1 MAERPVAPVRS
12 MDDGFWLER
21 DNHDDSAAA
30 AASDDAVVSAFLVCD
45 GDLQAIRDLLMG
57 YQDQHGQDQ
66 HALLLHDDHHDDS
79 AAAAEAV
86 VSTYLVSDDDVQA
99 INDLLMGYQD
109 QHGEDQQA
117 LLLHDNHGDDAQMV
131 THREDDDDDDD
142 DSDDEKESD
151 GEFEALSLQMLH
163 PTRHIPRFLG
173 GSAPHFVAA
182 GTTGGFMRVAAAD
195 APHQEQEGGGERHI
209 LVHYRYTRFSA
220 ASSSDGSME
229 ARGSTREHQLRF
241 ITAAGHGARSLDWAG
256 ASLAHLIYPDGCS
269 KRLRE
274 LWTSLASQVSLP
286 PGAVRIEVFVDVGI
300 LRRDNST
307 DSMDHMRAALEDM
320 MEKPWPTR
328 FTGMELN
335 LPEPVRCGHDD
346 NDTDGEQRPA
356 KRRRVVAT
364 EDEDSCSVCYELLKG
379 DDLAAW
385 PGCGKPHVLHGAC
398 MQAVLESNPLCPMC
412 RRDLYIKP
420 KF

>member
-1 MAERPVAPVRS
+1 MNPSQTLTISLKLPHESSRRSTRESIGHIYMAEMPLAPVRS

-21 DNHDDSAAA
+21 D
-30 AASDDAVVSAFLVCD
+30 
-45 GDLQAIRDLLMG
+45 
-57 YQDQHGQDQ
+57 
-66 HALLLHDDHHDDS
+66 HHDDS
-79 AAAAEAV
+79 AASDAV
-86 VSTYLVSDDDVQA
+86 VSAYHLSDGDVQE
-99 INDLLMGYQD
+99 ILDLLMGYQD
-109 QHGEDQQA
+109 QHGEDQHA
-117 LLLHDNHGDDAQMV
+117 LLLHGDS
-131 THREDDDDDDD
+131 EDDYEEDSDDDDDD
-142 DSDDEKESD
+142 DSEEEEESD
-151 GEFEALSLQMLH
+151 GEFEELSLLQTLH
-163 PTRHIPRFLG
+163 PTRKIPRFLG
-173 GSAPHFVAA
+173 GSAPHFIAA

-195 APHQEQEGGGERHI
+195 APHQEQGGGERHI
-209 LVHYRYTRFSA
+209 LLVHYRYTRFSA
-220 ASSSDGSME
+220 ASSSDGSVE

-241 ITAAGHGARSLDWAG
+241 IAGAGHGARSLDWAG

-300 LRRDNST
+300 LRQANST
-307 DSMDHMRAALEDM
+307 EDSMDHMRAALEDM
-320 MEKPWPTR
+320 MEKPWPAR

-346 NDTDGEQRPA
+346 NDRDGEQRPA

-364 EDEDSCSVCYELLKG
+364 EDEESCSVCYELLKG

-385 PGCGKPHVLHGAC
+385 PGCSKPHVLHGAC
-398 MQAVLESNPLCPMC
+398 MQAVLESKPLCPMC

>member
-21 DNHDDSAAA
+21 DHHDDSAAA
-30 AASDDAVVSAFLVCD
+30 SDDAIVSAFLVCD

-79 AAAAEAV
+79 AAAAADAV
-86 VSTYLVSDDDVQA
+86 VSTYVVSDDDVQA
-99 INDLLMGYQD
+99 IHDLLMGYQD
-109 QHGEDQQA
+109 QLGEDQQA
-117 LLLHDNHGDDAQMV
+117 LLLHGDHGHGDDAQM
-131 THREDDDDDDD
+131 
-142 DSDDEKESD
+142 
-151 GEFEALSLQMLH
+151 MLH

-182 GTTGGFMRVAAAD
+182 GMTAGFMRVAAAD

-300 LRRDNST
+300 LRRANST

-346 NDTDGEQRPA
+346 NDTDGGQRPA

-364 EDEDSCSVCYELLKG
+364 EDEESCSVCYELLKG

>member
-1 MAERPVAPVRS
+1 MAEMPVAPVRS

-21 DNHDDSAAA
+21 DHHHDSAAA
-30 AASDDAVVSAFLVCD
+30 AAASSDAVVSAYLVSD
-45 GDLQAIRDLLMG
+45 GDVQAIRDLLMG
-57 YQDQHGQDQ
+57 YQNQHGQDQ
-66 HALLLHDDHHDDS
+66 HALLL
-79 AAAAEAV
+79 
-86 VSTYLVSDDDVQA
+86 L
-99 INDLLMGYQD
+99 
-109 QHGEDQQA
+109 
-117 LLLHDNHGDDAQMV
+117 HGDHGDAAGS
-131 THREDDDDDDD
+131 EDDYEDADDDDDDD
-142 DSDDEKESD
+142 DSEEEEESD
-151 GEFEALSLQMLH
+151 GEFEELSLLQMLH

-220 ASSSDGSME
+220 ASSSDGSVE

-241 ITAAGHGARSLDWAG
+241 IAAAGHGARSLEWAG
-256 ASLAHLIYPDGCS
+256 ASLAHLIYPDGSS

-274 LWTSLASQVSLP
+274 LWTRLASQVSLP
-286 PGAVRIEVFVDVGI
+286 SGAARVEVFVDVGI
-300 LRRDNST
+300 LRKANST
-307 DSMDHMRAALEDM
+307 EDSMDHMRAALEDM

-335 LPEPVRCGHDD
+335 LPEPVRCGCGHDEDD

-364 EDEDSCSVCYELLKG
+364 EECCSVCYELLKG

-412 RRDLYIKP
+412 RRDLYIQP
-420 KF
+420 KY

>member
-12 MDDGFWLER
+12 TDDGFWLER
-21 DNHDDSAAA
+21 DHHDHDSSA
-30 AASDDAVVSAFLVCD
+30 AASDAGVSAFLVSD
-45 GDLQAIRDLLMG
+45 GDVQAIRDLLMG

-66 HALLLHDDHHDDS
+66 YALLLHEDHAGDAPGYSEDDY
-79 AAAAEAV
+79 E
-86 VSTYLVSDDDVQA
+86 
-99 INDLLMGYQD
+99 
-109 QHGEDQQA
+109 
-117 LLLHDNHGDDAQMV
+117 DAQMV
-131 THREDDDDDDD
+131 THREEDSDDDDAD
-142 DSDDEKESD
+142 DSEEEEESD
-151 GEFEALSLQMLH
+151 GEFEELSLLQMLH

-173 GSAPHFVAA
+173 GSAPHFVTA

-195 APHQEQEGGGERHI
+195 APHQEQEGGGKRHI

-241 ITAAGHGARSLDWAG
+241 IAAAGHGARSLEWAG
-256 ASLAHLIYPDGCS
+256 ASLAHLIYPDGSS

-274 LWTSLASQVSLP
+274 LWTRLASQVSLP
-286 PGAVRIEVFVDVGI
+286 SGAARVEVFVDVGI
-300 LRRDNST
+300 LRKANST
-307 DSMDHMRAALEDM
+307 EDSMEHMRAALEDM

-335 LPEPVRCGHDD
+335 LPEPVRCGCGHDEDD

-364 EDEDSCSVCYELLKG
+364 EESCSVCYELLKG

-412 RRDLYIKP
+412 RRDLYIQP
-420 KF
+420 KY

>member
-1 MAERPVAPVRS
+1 
-12 MDDGFWLER
+12 
-21 DNHDDSAAA
+21 
-30 AASDDAVVSAFLVCD
+30 
-45 GDLQAIRDLLMG
+45 
-57 YQDQHGQDQ
+57 
-66 HALLLHDDHHDDS
+66 
-79 AAAAEAV
+79 
-86 VSTYLVSDDDVQA
+86 
-99 INDLLMGYQD
+99 
-109 QHGEDQQA
+109 
-117 LLLHDNHGDDAQMV
+117 
-131 THREDDDDDDD
+131 
-142 DSDDEKESD
+142 
-151 GEFEALSLQMLH
+151 
-163 PTRHIPRFLG
+163 
-173 GSAPHFVAA
+173 
-182 GTTGGFMRVAAAD
+182 MRVAAAD
-195 APHQEQEGGGERHI
+195 APHQEQERGGERQI

-220 ASSSDGSME
+220 ASSSSDGSVE

-241 ITAAGHGARSLDWAG
+241 IAAAGHGARSLDWAG
-256 ASLAHLIYPDGCS
+256 ASLAHLIYPSGSS

-286 PGAVRIEVFVDVGI
+286 PGAARIEVFVDVGI
-300 LRRDNST
+300 LRRADST
-307 DSMDHMRAALEDM
+307 EDSMDHMRAALEGM

-364 EDEDSCSVCYELLKG
+364 EDEESCSVCYELLKG

-412 RRDLYIKP
+412 RRDLHIQP